1 MSNKK
6 RIFKKQKALR
16 SRKSDAAMWECIRI
30 GLIAVNNAI
39 KLKRERLSASQAAK
53 NNFPSGIIISN
64 EQEKILAGVWRHN
77 SIVHPFDNHTME
89 KAKNMTDAWTE
100 YLIKSNQRIQNEFPK
115 QLEGML
121 ALVKTSDGGTKSV
134 FAGSRDYVA
143 KQNIK

>member
-16 SRKSDAAMWECIRI
+16 SLKSDAAMWECIRI

-39 KLKRERLSASQAAK
+39 ELKRERLRASQFCK
-53 NNFPSGIIISN
+53 KEFPSGALITSSGPEKLIDKLGGWHIVPINRELQAANSWN
-64 EQEKILAGVWRHN
+64 EYFKKQDERLKN
-77 SIVHPFDNHTME
+77 S
-89 KAKNMTDAWTE
+89 
-100 YLIKSNQRIQNEFPK
+100 FPK
-115 QLEGML
+115 QLEGMM
-121 ALVKTSDGGTKSV
+121 ALIKTAEGVTKTV